1 MRWLLLAAVAPFVAA
16 TLAGLGLLWPRGE
29 RPPTPPGV
37 DFPTELVDATVLAIA
52 PTPCPGA
59 EEAPATAG
67 AQTCRSVVVRISD
80 GPNEGREVTI
90 DPGGLDPNR
99 AVNGGDKVVLSY
111 APEAPPEHQYQLAD
125 YQRKLPL
132 TVLGVLFAVVVVALG
147 RWRGVAA
154 LGGFVIALG
163 ILTSFVLPA
172 ILEGA
177 NPLAVSI
184 VGSSTVMLTALY
196 LSHGVNVRTTSAVL
210 GTLVSLAV
218 TALLAL
224 LFVETARLTGFASE
238 EAVFVNVSAQQVNLQ
253 GLLLG
258 GIIIGSLGVL
268 DDVTVTQASAVWEL
282 HVANPAYSLG
292 ELYRSALRIGRDH
305 IASTVNTLVLAYA
318 GASLPLLILFTLA
331 DARLPDV
338 LNGEIVAQ
346 EVVRTLVGSIGL
358 VASVPIT
365 TGLAALV
372 ATRSRP
378 RLAQWPPPNRSAPGR
393 RPRSGGVSLE
403 KISAPGEAPRS
414 SQEAEFWGP
423 ERKRR

>member
-1 MRWLLLAAVAPFVAA
+1 MPARVRWLLFAAVAPFVVA
-16 TLAGLGLLWPRGE
+16 TLVGLGVLWPRGE

-37 DFPTELVDATVLAIA
+37 DFPTELVDGTVLAIA
-52 PTPCPGA
+52 PSPCPGA
-59 EEAPATAG
+59 EDAPPEAGGPS
-67 AQTCRSVVVRISD
+67 CRTIVVRIDS

-90 DPGGLDPNR
+90 DAGGQNPNR
-99 AVNGGDKVVLSY
+99 PVNEGDDVVLSF

-132 TVLGVLFAVVVVALG
+132 AILGVLFALVVVALG

-154 LGGFVIALG
+154 LGGFVLALG

-172 ILEGA
+172 ILEGR

-184 VGSSTVMLTALY
+184 VGASTVMLTALY

-210 GTLVSLAV
+210 GTLMSLTV

-224 LFVETARLTGFASE
+224 LFVEAAQLTGFASE
-238 EAVFVNVSAQQVNLQ
+238 EAIFVNVSAQQVNLQ

-268 DDVTVTQASAVWEL
+268 DDVTITQASAVWEL
-282 HVANPAYSLG
+282 YAANPAYSLG
-292 ELYRSALRIGRDH
+292 ELYRSAVRIGRDH

-331 DARLPDV
+331 DTRLPDV

-372 ATRSRP
+372 AVRSRP
-378 RLAQWPPPNRSAPGR
+378 RLAQWRPEGAPGAKAGAGAR
-393 RPRSGGVSLE
+393 NAHPSGERLRSG
-403 KISAPGEAPRS
+403 
-414 SQEAEFWGP
+414 QEAEFWGP
-423 ERKRR
+423 ERKRRR